1 MALINI
7 LVAVNA
13 SELASRLADGSMKPG
28 SVSSPTNL
36 GAWGGSDVFVSM
48 IAQNSYVAS
57 DQGGSEL
64 DIKANSGDTVR
75 WLSVLLTETQITQRF
90 YTMAV
95 LTRLP
100 ALRL

>member
-36 GAWGGSDVFVSM
+36 GAWGALM
-48 IAQNSYVAS
+48 Y
-57 DQGGSEL
+57 
-64 DIKANSGDTVR
+64 
-75 WLSVLLTETQITQRF
+75 LS
-90 YTMAV
+90 
-95 LTRLP
+95 P
-100 ALRL
+100 

>member
-57 DQGGSEL
+57 DQGVLSWISKRTQVIQYAG
-64 DIKANSGDTVR
+64 
-75 WLSVLLTETQITQRF
+75 LSVLLTETQITQRF